1 MPPLTL
7 HQSPPALSYASPSMS
22 RNKAE
27 LVQVKITRGRDF
39 PTSQTSRWAAW
50 GHGWSP
56 LWLSIGQSPGKGL
69 WGEHRAMS
77 WDKVTAHFV

>member
-27 LVQVKITRGRDF
+27 LVQVKISKGREGLSHLSDILVGCMGTRLV
-39 PTSQTSRWAAW
+39 TSMV
-50 GHGWSP
+50 
-56 LWLSIGQSPGKGL
+56 
-69 WGEHRAMS
+69 EYRAKS
-77 WDKVTAHFV
+77 WERALG